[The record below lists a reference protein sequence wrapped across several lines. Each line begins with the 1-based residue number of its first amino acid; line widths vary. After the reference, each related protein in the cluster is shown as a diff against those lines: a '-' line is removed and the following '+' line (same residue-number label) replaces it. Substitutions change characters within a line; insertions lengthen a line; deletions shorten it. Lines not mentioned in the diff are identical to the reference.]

1 MVFPDHFKNH
11 ILPDKLHTLNV
22 SFNITS
28 LKTHFGGTAGN
39 IAFYLK
45 MLGEDPL
52 IIATAGSDFGPYA
65 DWLDRHEISRDGI
78 RILEDVRTAQ
88 GFVTTDLD
96 HSQIW
101 AFYEGAMARAHE
113 ARVEDAEGE
122 ASFAIVTANGK
133 QAMIEHGRK
142 LKERGIATYIDPSHG
157 LPILD
162 SYEWSLTLEKTG
174 CSEDELFS
182 RCDAVVITEGAKG
195 SVIHTGSEKI
205 EIPPVVAPNVVDPTG
220 CGDAYRSSRTRSQA
234 ASEACWAP
242 TRWESREPRISCST
256 SRNSTPASSANSASV
271 CERGDRVRLGR
282 RRLSELRLSAAGVD
296 RCERRRRRC
305 RGSRPRRRC
314 CVGALWAFRDRHRAQ
329 FGDRAG
335 DQCPQ

>member
-1 MVFPDHFKNH
+1 MPILVSGAVALDHIMVFPDHFKNH
-11 ILPDKLHTLNV
+11 ILPDKLHMLNV

-52 IIATAGSDFGPYA
+52 ILATAGSDFGPYA
-65 DWLDRHEISRDGI
+65 DWLDRHGIGRGGI
-78 RILEDVRTAQ
+78 RILDDVRTAQ

-113 ARVEDAEGE
+113 ARVEDVDDEL
-122 ASFAIVTANGK
+122 SLAIVTANGK

-142 LKERGIATYIDPSHG
+142 LKARGIATYIDPSHG

-162 SYEWSLTLEKTG
+162 PGELLELIDGAAVYIVNDYEWSLTMEKTG

-182 RCDAVVITEGAKG
+182 RCEAVVITHGVKG
-195 SVIHTGSEKI
+195 SVIHTGSEKV
-205 EIPPVVAPNVVDPTG
+205 EIPPVAASNVIDPTG
-220 CGDAYRSSRTRSQA
+220 CGDAYRAGLMAGRARGLSFEIAGRM
-234 ASEACWAP
+234 ASLLGSYQVEVEGTQNLVLDLEKFEA
-242 TRWESREPRISCST
+242 RYEREF
-256 SRNSTPASSANSASV
+256 
-271 CERGDRVRLGR
+271 
-282 RRLSELRLSAAGVD
+282 
-296 RCERRRRRC
+296 
-305 RGSRPRRRC
+305 GSR
-314 CVGALWAFRDRHRAQ
+314 L
-329 FGDRAG
+329 
-335 DQCPQ
+335 